1 MIDACLGFVVA
12 GFALFC
18 LIECLLCGV
27 ESGLGRSD
35 LAICRILGLLGGG
48 ERRLRCRVGGDCL
61 IGVFLCFVERG
72 LRIRRIGLRFL
83 QRAVRLVDSRFRGCE
98 GFGGCIA
105 CSLLGR
111 IEGGLS
117 LGCCA
122 FCGIVGIGFSGC
134 VVLGGLQFGV
144 RGIERALGF
153 IGFFH
158 CGIRLRGKFI
168 ERGLPCLVGARFC
181 GIVRGLGGILRRF
194 CLNVRRAVVVEGF
207 LRLFGV
213 LLGAAC
219 DALQFIDACRVL
231 ELRFDDCGAA
241 SRGRSDLR

>member
-1 MIDACLGFVVA
+1 MGFAVA

-18 LIECLLCGV
+18 LVECLLRGV

-61 IGVFLCFVERG
+61 IGMLLRFVERG

-105 CSLLGR
+105 CGLLGR

-122 FCGIVGIGFSGC
+122 F
-134 VVLGGLQFGV
+134 
-144 RGIERALGF
+144 
-153 IGFFH
+153 
-158 CGIRLRGKFI
+158 
-168 ERGLPCLVGARFC
+168 
-181 GIVRGLGGILRRF
+181 
-194 CLNVRRAVVVEGF
+194 
-207 LRLFGV
+207 
-213 LLGAAC
+213 
-219 DALQFIDACRVL
+219 
-231 ELRFDDCGAA
+231 
-241 SRGRSDLR
+241 